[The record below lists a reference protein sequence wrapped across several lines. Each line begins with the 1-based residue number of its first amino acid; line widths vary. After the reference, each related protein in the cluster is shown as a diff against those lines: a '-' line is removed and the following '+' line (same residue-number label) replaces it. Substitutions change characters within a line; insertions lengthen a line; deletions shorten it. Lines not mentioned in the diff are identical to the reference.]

1 MSWSFWSLLLLVL
14 GCIGLVLVIFAY
26 YVWPNVKGTAAAA
39 ALPDSV
45 ENFLNTLT
53 NATVKATDVSSV
65 VSSYIALT
73 GIRKPDCVEADSK
86 AVEAAD
92 YLRGVITAWKRPV
105 ATTETPVVVK
115 PTVET
120 LAAELAAVK
129 AQLAAASPCPGPT
142 STGTGG

>member
-1 MSWSFWSLLLLVL
+1 MGTLVTILFWV
-14 GCIGLVLVIFAY
+14 GVIGLALVAI
-26 YVWPNVKGTAAAA
+26 VWIWGKVKGTSVAA

-53 NATVKATDVSSV
+53 SATVKASDVSSV

-73 GIRKPDCVEADSK
+73 GIRKLDCVEADPK

-115 PTVET
+115 PTVES
-120 LAAELAAVK
+120 LAAEVVTLKTQLSAK
-129 AQLAAASPCPGPT
+129 AGA
-142 STGTGG
+142 